1 MPVLL
6 KAQFRG
12 YNVPMSD
19 SFPSSESSLANLNR
33 AIARLKDKLTLAS
46 KAIDEARQD
55 RARLETKIADAQNRI
70 QHILSRLPEQTDTRQ
85 LNLLTADEPNPTISG
100 DDHEPTTH

>member
-1 MPVLL
+1 
-6 KAQFRG
+6 
-12 YNVPMSD
+12 MSD
-19 SFPSSESSLANLNR
+19 SYSPSEPSLSNLNR

-46 KAIDEARQD
+46 KAIEEARQD

-70 QHILSRLPEQTDTRQ
+70 QHILSRLPEQSDTRQ
-85 LNLLTADEPNPTISG
+85 LNLLATDEPNPTISG

>member
-1 MPVLL
+1 
-6 KAQFRG
+6 
-12 YNVPMSD
+12 MSD
-19 SFPSSESSLANLNR
+19 AYPSPEPSLNDLNR

-46 KAIDEARQD
+46 KALEEARQD

-70 QHILSRLPEQTDTRQ
+70 QHILSRLPEQSDTRQ
-85 LNLLTADEPNPTISG
+85 LNLLAADEPNPTISG